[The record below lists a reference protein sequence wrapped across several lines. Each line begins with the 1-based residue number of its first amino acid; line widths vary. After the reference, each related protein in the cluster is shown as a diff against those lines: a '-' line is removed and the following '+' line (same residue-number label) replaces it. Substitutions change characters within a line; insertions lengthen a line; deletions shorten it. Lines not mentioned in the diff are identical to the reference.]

1 MGTLLEMNDVN
12 GRRQQASK
20 LIVDQVA
27 KGKSN
32 DRPLKKSFSRADRVV
47 SIGEHALET
56 GRDLY
61 VR

>member
-32 DRPLKKSFSRADRVV
+32 DRPLKKSFSREAQ
-47 SIGEHALET
+47 
-56 GRDLY
+56 
-61 VR
+61 